1 MRINKLST
9 GQRLGWYFSSA
20 VYGLCLV
27 AIGTGADAFGGPAPI
42 LAIAVFLVSW
52 LVGVF
57 GLRLYLQDKDPTS
70 FRSILGLDKKDRPR
84 VAGRREGR

>member
-1 MRINKLST
+1 MSINKLSI

-27 AIGTGADAFGGPAPI
+27 AIGTAADAFGGPAPI
-42 LAIAVFLVSW
+42 FAIAVFLVAW

-70 FRSILGLDKKDRPR
+70 FRSILGLDKKDRPT
-84 VAGRREGR
+84 RRGPA

>member
-1 MRINKLST
+1 VRITKLST
-9 GQRLGWYFSSA
+9 VQRLGWYFSSA

-27 AIGTGADAFGGPAPI
+27 AIGTGAEASGGPAPVFS
-42 LAIAVFLVSW
+42 IAVFLVSW

-70 FRSILGLDKKDRPR
+70 FRSILGLDQKDRPT
-84 VAGRREGR
+84 RRGPA